1 MVAAEADANFQVKN
15 AAEDVAQDII
25 GCIECETCSRN

>member
-25 GCIECETCSRN
+25 GCIECETCSRD